1 VPRDHPLIVTSILEA
16 ETLGLLDRLLSVYQ
30 EATRYAHCFSKN
42 AQPTTDSL
50 PISDAL
56 IVTATMN
63 SIALLVRTRPSIS
76 QRILNVIL
84 NFNPFR
90 VIGSTVTPRDKV
102 NAKSMDKTLRAF
114 LFNLLKRYG

>member
-1 VPRDHPLIVTSILEA
+1 
-16 ETLGLLDRLLSVYQ
+16 
-30 EATRYAHCFSKN
+30 
-42 AQPTTDSL
+42 
-50 PISDAL
+50 
-56 IVTATMN
+56 VTATIN

-90 VIGSTVTPRDKV
+90 AIGATVTPREKV

-114 LFNLLKRYG
+114 LFNLMKRYGRPSPRLYNPNAEHF